1 MNLGFSP
8 NKRLGGF
15 IVGIDKSI
23 DVLSKLFNG
32 CEGCAVQGLAFQDR
46 EPDFDLVE
54 PGGPR
59 RREVEMHVR
68 MTLEPAVVLGLVS
81 IEVVEDDMD
90 GRVRMS
96 GDDIIHEVE
105 KLDAPPALL
114 CAAVTLPVA
123 TSKAAKSVVV
133 PCACNR
139 GYSRSA
145 LDRSE
150 ALDIPAPAPA
160 PGSKAFRRR
169 R

>member
-1 MNLGFSP
+1 MDLGFGP

-15 IVGIDKSI
+15 IVGIDESI
-23 DVLSKLFNG
+23 DVLSKLFNR

-68 MTLEPAVVLGLVS
+68 MTLEPAVVLGLVG

-105 KLDAPPALL
+105 ELDGPPALL
-114 CAAVTLPVA
+114 VRGRHLASGYFEGGEQRRGAVAFVIVA
-123 TSKAAKSVVV
+123 MS
-133 PCACNR
+133 
-139 GYSRSA
+139 GQRSTVRK
-145 LDRSE
+145 DT
-150 ALDIPAPAPA
+150 PAPAPA
-160 PGSKAFRRR
+160 PGSRAFRRR